1 MNHAPTSRK
10 RCHMRESHNLDQALL
25 RKSAQL
31 VDLSDFEED
40 LKNAFLSELKGR
52 IGDELGEL
60 IGSADGGRTD
70 WDSGEGDLG
79 LGGPHIH
86 KMLPPSLMNG
96 FNGVDDARNRY

>member
-1 MNHAPTSRK
+1 M
-10 RCHMRESHNLDQALL
+10 

-52 IGDELGEL
+52 IRDELGEL
-60 IGSADGGRTD
+60 IGAEDGGPTD
-70 WDSGEGDLG
+70 WEGEEVD
-79 LGGPHIH
+79 PPIH

>member
-1 MNHAPTSRK
+1 M
-10 RCHMRESHNLDQALL
+10 

-52 IGDELGEL
+52 IRDELGEL
-60 IGSADGGRTD
+60 IGAEDGGRTD
-70 WDSGEGDLG
+70 WESEEGDLG
-79 LGGPHIH
+79 GPPIH